1 MNQLGKKTANGAA
14 INVAVTVTKTALQF
28 IVVLP
33 ILARVLTPEEFGLVA
48 MAMAF
53 VSFFT
58 MFNDLGISAALVRAD
73 DPSPAFW
80 SSAFW
85 TNLALGVG
93 LTLLVNLA
101 APWIA
106 LFFAEPVVEP
116 LVNGLSC
123 ILLMHCAFLVP
134 MAWLQRNF
142 MFRTIAMIDLV
153 ATLLSTVVAIG
164 VALGGYGVWALVWQQ
179 ITLYLVKMLGGLACH
194 RAPFRLTYD
203 ADEIIRVLPFSLG
216 LTGTAFTA
224 FINRNTDNILIGRFL
239 GSAALGYYG
248 RAYQM
253 MLMPVHT
260 LANGASFALYPAMS
274 AIKQDRNQLGNVYL
288 KSMSILSTLMF
299 PMMIGLA
306 LVSVPFVAVMFGPQW
321 GEVAPVLRIL
331 AFVGILQGIGT
342 ITNVVWKALGRAD
355 ILLRWALVRTV
366 GFVLAFCIGI
376 YIGTLTAMAM
386 VYLVANI
393 IFFIPF
399 QLQILRALGQDTA
412 RFLTTLAPQF
422 FSSVAMAAALLAAQ
436 AWLPGL
442 EAMNSPIQLLVLVG
456 LGVLAYGAA
465 MLGLFRPFVH
475 ELWGETRTL
484 FLSRGTA

>member
-28 IVVLP
+28 VVVLP

-73 DPSPAFW
+73 EPSAAFW

-85 TNLALGVG
+85 TNLALGIV
-93 LTLLVNLA
+93 LTALVNLA

-106 LFFAEPVVEP
+106 LFFSEPVVEP
-116 LVNGLSC
+116 LINGLSC

-134 MAWLQRNF
+134 MAWLQRSF
-142 MFRTIAMIDLV
+142 KFRTIAMIDLS
-153 ATLLSTVVAIG
+153 ATLLSTVAAILI
-164 VALGGYGVWALVWQQ
+164 ALNGFGVWALVWQQ
-179 ITLYLVKMLGGLACH
+179 IVLYLVKMLGGLVSH
-194 RAPFRLTYD
+194 RAPFRLIYD
-203 ADEIIRVLPFSLG
+203 AQEIIRVLPFSLG

-274 AIKQDRNQLGNVYL
+274 AIKQDRSQLANVYL
-288 KSMSILSTLMF
+288 KAMSVLSTLMF
-299 PMMIGLA
+299 PMMVGLA
-306 LVSVPFVAVMFGPQW
+306 LVSEPFVALMFGPQW

-342 ITNVVWKALGRAD
+342 ISNVVWKALGRAD
-355 ILLRWALVRTV
+355 ILLRWALIRTV
-366 GFVLAFCIGI
+366 GFVLAFSIGI
-376 YIGTLTAMAM
+376 YIGTLTAMAL
-386 VYLVANI
+386 VYLIANI

-399 QLQILRALGQDTA
+399 QLEILRALRSEPM

-422 FSSVAMAAALLAAQ
+422 LSTSVMAVVLLVAQASIPGLDHLNSPVQLLILVPIGMAAYAT
-436 AWLPGL
+436 
-442 EAMNSPIQLLVLVG
+442 AM
-456 LGVLAYGAA
+456 
-465 MLGLFRPFVH
+465 MGLFRPFVRQ
-475 ELWGETRTL
+475 LWGETKTL
-484 FLSRGTA
+484 FLTRGTA